1 VILGLVVFDVTRTDL
16 NVWIWVVIQAIIASS
31 ILLGTRFAAKVRL
44 SKPLPPKQRQTGLA
58 AVNLNLVLAIVFGV
72 TVVTMSFNFGGSAIE
87 ALRTWPEFKEGMT
100 GQQLPILAIPDLTW
114 FFSKMLPAIVLLAL
128 AEFGIYRSIVVR
140 YSEEKLA

>member
-1 VILGLVVFDVTRTDL
+1 
-16 NVWIWVVIQAIIASS
+16 
-31 ILLGTRFAAKVRL
+31 
-44 SKPLPPKQRQTGLA
+44 
-58 AVNLNLVLAIVFGV
+58 
-72 TVVTMSFNFGGSAIE
+72 
-87 ALRTWPEFKEGMT
+87 MT